1 MASPIEHQKQV
12 LTNGKVSFWYSDI
25 GGIPVR
31 RAALDKDIEADV
43 CIVGAGFTGLWTA
56 YYLKRAD
63 PSLHIV
69 LVEREFAGFGAS
81 GRNGGN
87 LTGLFYW
94 SRKEYLK
101 VSTPDRLAAM
111 ERAVRATV
119 DEVVAVA
126 AQEGIDADICHAG
139 NLAVATTPAQC
150 TRIRDRYD
158 DLRKNRGYGADDV
171 ALLTPA
177 ELQSRVRVEGA
188 LGAIF
193 DRNSARVQPAKLA
206 RGLADVV
213 ERMGVRIYE
222 GTAATAIESG
232 RVSTP
237 LGEVRAGII
246 VRATEGYTPQ
256 LPGHGREIVPLSSAI
271 LVTEP
276 LSDEIWRQI
285 GWSGCETV
293 SENSYTYNYCQR
305 TREGRITL
313 GGRGIPYR
321 FGSRTDVN
329 GQTQEAYVAALLRD
343 LKRLF
348 PQAYSARIEQ
358 AWCGVL
364 GVSRDWCATVGLD
377 RQTGSA
383 WAGGYAGAGVAMSNL
398 AARTLR
404 DLVLA
409 RDTELVTFPWVNMH
423 NPTWEREP
431 LRWLGIYAAYRL
443 YQVADR
449 HERLG
454 GERPS
459 PLAVLAN
466 RLTGAAR

>member
-1 MASPIEHQKQV
+1 MASPIEREKQV
-12 LTNGKVSFWYSDI
+12 LINGQISFWYTDL
-25 GGIPVR
+25 GGIPAR
-31 RAALDKDIEADV
+31 RQALGGNVEADI

-56 YYLKRAD
+56 YYLKQAD
-63 PSLHIV
+63 PSLRIV
-69 LVEREFAGFGAS
+69 IVEREFAGYGAS

-87 LTGLFYW
+87 ITGLFYW

-111 ERAVRATV
+111 ERAVRAAV
-119 DEVVAVA
+119 DEVVATSA
-126 AQEGIDADICHAG
+126 REGIDADICHAG

-150 TRIRDRYD
+150 IRIRDRYD
-158 DLRKNRGYGADDV
+158 DFLKNRGYGADDV
-171 ALLTPA
+171 QLLTRA

-193 DRNSARVQPAKLA
+193 NRNSARVQPAKLA
-206 RGLADVV
+206 RGLADIV

-222 GTAATAIESG
+222 GTAVTAIDSG
-232 RVSTP
+232 RVATP
-237 LGEVRAGII
+237 FGEVRAGII

-256 LPGHGREIVPLSSAI
+256 LPGYGREIVPLNSAI
-271 LVTEP
+271 VVTEP
-276 LSDEIWRQI
+276 LPESVWQEI
-285 GWSGCETV
+285 GWSAQETV

-321 FGSRTDVN
+321 YGSRADIN
-329 GQTQEAYVAALLRD
+329 GQTQDATVEALLRD

-348 PQAYSARIEQ
+348 PQAYSARIDQ

-377 RQTGSA
+377 RRKGYA

-398 AARTLR
+398 AARTVR
-404 DLVLA
+404 DLVLG
-409 RDTELVTFPWVNMH
+409 RETELVTFPWVNMRT
-423 NPTWEREP
+423 PDWEGEP
-431 LRWLGIYAAYRL
+431 LRWLAINAAYKL
-443 YQVADR
+443 YQIADR

-454 GERPS
+454 GERTS
-459 PLAVLAN
+459 PLATFAN